1 MEHLDIEKEIT
12 LGQENARRTYELY
25 QLLSSYNAYSDLILK
40 AKKEYKFKETYL
52 QQAKP
57 YSKCYRN
64 QINDLFSLFKSD
76 EYLKLSFL
84 SALNKDS
91 DMLFLIDENT
101 LLRLKS
107 YDIYNT
113 NIIGLSRLD
122 YEILKINR
130 AIAKIYTEKVYFRDP
145 YYCDKHWEEKEA
157 FGIFE
162 NNSLV
167 TPRYAYTGEL
177 EKYDN
182 IDIREILK
190 VQTIEEIYEK
200 INEAKNIKAKTLT
213 LKM

>member
-1 MEHLDIEKEIT
+1 MEHLDIEKEIIV
-12 LGQENARRTYELY
+12 GEENARRAYELY
-25 QLLSSYNAYSDLILK
+25 QLLSSYNAYTNLFIKIENALKGTNINQGNFYSD
-40 AKKEYKFKETYL
+40 
-52 QQAKP
+52 
-57 YSKCYRN
+57 CYRN

-76 EYLKLSFL
+76 ECLKTSFI
-84 SALNKDS
+84 SQLNNEI
-91 DMLFLIDENT
+91 DMFFLIDENT

-130 AIAKIYTEKVYFRDP
+130 AIAKIYTEKVYCGDP
-145 YYCDKHWEEKEA
+145 YYCDKHWEDKKA

-162 NNSLV
+162 NDSLV

-200 INEAKNIKAKTLT
+200 INEAKNIKAKTLM
-213 LKM
+213 LKK

>member
-130 AIAKIYTEKVYFRDP
+130 AIAKIYTEKVYFGDP

>member
-52 QQAKP
+52 QQTKP

-91 DMLFLIDENT
+91 DMIFLIDENT

-113 NIIGLSRLD
+113 NIIGQSRLD

-130 AIAKIYTEKVYFRDP
+130 AIAKIYTEKVYCGDP
-145 YYCDKHWEEKEA
+145 YYCDKHWEAKEA

-167 TPRYAYTGEL
+167 TPRYAYNGEL

-190 VQTIEEIYEK
+190 VQPIEEIYAK
-200 INEAKNIKAKTLT
+200 ISEAKNIKAKTLM
-213 LKM
+213 LKK